1 MKDGKKI
8 ADECSGCMDVARLYL
23 SVVAITIIYYRLALP
38 PPLLPSSGRGQ
49 QDMLRVFIIFQ
60 PSVFGN

>member
-1 MKDGKKI
+1 MY
-8 ADECSGCMDVARLYL
+8 VARLYL

-38 PPLLPSSGRGQ
+38 PPLLPFSGHGQ

-60 PSVFGN
+60 PSVFRN